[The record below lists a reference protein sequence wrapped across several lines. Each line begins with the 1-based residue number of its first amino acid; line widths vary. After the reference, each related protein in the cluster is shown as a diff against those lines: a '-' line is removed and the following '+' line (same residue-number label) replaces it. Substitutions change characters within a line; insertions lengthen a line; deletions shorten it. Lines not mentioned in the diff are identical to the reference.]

1 MDLLHYRAGTEAL
14 ERLRARGGLSPRDID
29 ALVLPAIGPKWLV
42 LSGFDRALIGAG
54 WLEPS
59 AEAQRLLL
67 FGASAGAW
75 RALALAARDP
85 LRAHTALLD
94 AYCAQRFTRT
104 DTSAAISDAYRSLLR
119 AAFADE
125 DLASA
130 ADHPRLDLA
139 IATVRARG
147 ALALFEARRAQ
158 AALLGSAALLN
169 AFDAR
174 TQALFYER
182 VIFLAGRG
190 AEQHALA
197 SAAHGR
203 LAALTERNMLDV
215 ALASGTVPMYMQ
227 LVRDIEGAPAGAY
240 LDGGFSDYH
249 LNRPAGGERITLL
262 FLHQRRII
270 PSWLDKF
277 LPWRKLDRRALSRLV
292 LVYPSEGF
300 VRSLPGSE
308 IPTRDDFQRFLH
320 EPEQRIAR
328 WRDAAAQSTQLGDEF
343 VRDAASG
350 RLAARV
356 EKF

>member
-1 MDLLHYRAGTEAL
+1 MDLLRYRAGPEAL
-14 ERLRARGGLSPRDID
+14 ERLRARGGLAASDVE

-54 WLEPS
+54 WLEPA
-59 AEAQRLLL
+59 AEAQRLML

-85 LRAHTALLD
+85 LRAHAALLD
-94 AYCAQRFTRT
+94 SYCAQRFTRT
-104 DTSAAISDAYRSLLR
+104 DAPAISDAYRCLLR
-119 AAFADE
+119 AAFEDA
-125 DLASA
+125 DLAWA

-139 IATVRARG
+139 IATARARG
-147 ALALFEARRAQ
+147 ALAQFEDRRAQ
-158 AALLGSAALLN
+158 AATLGAAALLN
-169 AFDAR
+169 AFGAR

-182 VIFLAGRG
+182 VVFVAGRG
-190 AEQHALA
+190 AKQHPLA

-249 LNRPAGGERITLL
+249 LNRPANGERITLL

-277 LPWRKLDRRALSRLV
+277 LPWRKLDRRALSRLL
-292 LVYPSEGF
+292 LVYPSDGF

-320 EPEQRIAR
+320 EPERRIAR
-328 WRDAAAQSTQLGDEF
+328 WRDAAAQSTELGSEF
-343 VRDAASG
+343 LRDAESG

-356 EKF
+356 ESF